1 MKELKDTVKYMIS
14 MSYKNRFIAE
24 YQQVKIRY
32 NKLKSMC
39 KKWDAGVLDFTPTCS
54 RTIYDSQLKCMKE
67 YLDILE
73 RRAKMEDIDLS
84 EIENVID
91 FKDIVDKALDKYK
104 NMELDWWSWDDF
116 KSYLKREIES
126 KYSKV
131 IDLRTQEGRD
141 ILHYAR
147 NKWEN
152 EEW

>member
-1 MKELKDTVKYMIS
+1 
-14 MSYKNRFIAE
+14 
-24 YQQVKIRY
+24 
-32 NKLKSMC
+32 
-39 KKWDAGVLDFTPTCS
+39 
-54 RTIYDSQLKCMKE
+54 
-67 YLDILE
+67 
-73 RRAKMEDIDLS
+73 MEDIDLS

-91 FKDIVDKALDKYK
+91 FKEIVDKALDKYK

-126 KYSKV
+126 KYSKI